1 MAHSNMS
8 NSQQVNGSELGFC
21 GGVKSVFQWLLSHVG
36 VLKGLLQSHC
46 KLFATVDSPFLGL
59 ISFVLVT
66 KVLLKEK
73 DP

>member
-1 MAHSNMS
+1 MARSNMS
-8 NSQQVNGSELGFC
+8 NSEEISGSELVFC

-36 VLKGLLQSHC
+36 VSKGLLQSRC
-46 KLFATVDSPFLGL
+46 KLFATVGSPFLGL

-66 KVLLKEK
+66 KVLLKEE